1 MRKVVLNGAA
11 DDLALRSTIAGIMV
25 RASEQ
30 TVFLG

>member
-1 MRKVVLNGAA
+1 MRKSVLNIAA
-11 DDLALRSTIAGIMV
+11 DDLGLRATIACTMV